1 MPTFDTLEEKE
12 LAERKAAEQSAR
24 TQAALAALERL
35 RKLTEN
41 LPPVDAVAIIRE
53 MRDAASPRFE

>member
-12 LAERKAAEQSAR
+12 LAERKAAEQAAR

-53 MRDAASPRFE
+53 MRDAASTRFE